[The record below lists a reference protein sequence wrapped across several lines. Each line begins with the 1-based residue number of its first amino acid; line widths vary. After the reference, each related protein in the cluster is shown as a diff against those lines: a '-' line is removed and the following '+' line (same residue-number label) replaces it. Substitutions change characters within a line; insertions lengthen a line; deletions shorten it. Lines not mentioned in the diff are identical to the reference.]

1 MLPLSDFHE
10 FNEVVSIAP
19 LGGLTP
25 LKTSW
30 HKGKEAHNNNNNKQ
44 QGDEDD
50 GFPSFFCCIFS
61 RLAPLTHRAQK
72 PSMMMTLGIFVFRL
86 HSPTYTLFIFAG

>member
-25 LKTSW
+25 LKT

-50 GFPSFFCCIFS
+50 VFPFF
-61 RLAPLTHRAQK
+61 
-72 PSMMMTLGIFVFRL
+72 FVFFPDL
-86 HSPTYTLFIFAG
+86 LL

>member
-50 GFPSFFCCIFS
+50 GFLSFF
-61 RLAPLTHRAQK
+61 
-72 PSMMMTLGIFVFRL
+72 FVFFPDL
-86 HSPTYTLFIFAG
+86 LL